1 MTPTRYARPRRP
13 WGWANP
19 TPNPSSNPN
28 PNPSPHP
35 NPTPTPTPNSTPN
48 PNPKQV
54 GPYYPLLAA
63 MLTARPWNDILQA
76 AEQPASLVARGT
88 KEDQAQIANP
98 NPDPD
103 H

>member
-1 MTPTRYARPRRP
+1 MLGDADEIREAAE
-13 WGWANP
+13 GMG
-19 TPNPSSNPN
+19 
-28 PNPSPHP
+28 
-35 NPTPTPTPNSTPN
+35 
-48 PNPKQV
+48 V

-88 KEDQAQIANP
+88 KEDQAQIAIP

-103 H
+103 HEP